1 MNSFTENNYA
11 FINKSYVENSMIDNH
26 DMLIL
31 YVEFHLLKRNFQSY
45 GLRRKQFEEDLLKEK

>member
-1 MNSFTENNYA
+1 
-11 FINKSYVENSMIDNH
+11 MIDNH